1 MRHPAHRYDPC
12 CPNWESTVSADVL
25 LAFAVGCALTNPEH
39 PKGHQISAA
48 LLSGF
53 NAFRVLVPPFR
64 PSQSVTCGPTLK
76 EHSGSRTGGKFQNIC
91 KDSASGQTKEAS
103 QPFFFCHRVTESASE
118 IVAAL
123 SDVVNTSRV
132 LGQIIHTAVLVTQ
145 QPFGGTGVLFFLGS

>member
-1 MRHPAHRYDPC
+1 MRHPAHLYDPC

-25 LAFAVGCALTNPEH
+25 LAFTVGCTLTSPEH

-53 NAFRVLVPPFR
+53 NAFRVLVLPFR
-64 PSQSVTCGPTLK
+64 PSQSVTCGRLSRSIQGAEQVGNFRTFAKKQRLGADK
-76 EHSGSRTGGKFQNIC
+76 GSSLT
-91 KDSASGQTKEAS
+91 
-103 QPFFFCHRVTESASE
+103 FFFCHRVTESAWE

-123 SDVVNTSRV
+123 SDVVHTSRV
-132 LGQIIHTAVLVTQ
+132 LGQIIHTAALVTQ